1 MISIDEWQ
9 RWVWN
14 LQVIVTLKN
23 YQPMISIQ
31 QMAHTSHSWYLD
43 SLNIHIHGLLKNNPN
58 LDGFSMFFF

>member
-31 QMAHTSHSWYLD
+31 QLRTLA
-43 SLNIHIHGLLKNNPN
+43 IH
-58 LDGFSMFFF
+58 DT